1 MAEQDAAVRAAQ
13 EAREAQ
19 AARIERPTPGSPDI
33 GDGAHPADPPDPAES
48 KLGAED
54 PPDEPAD
61 VGRPTAEHP
70 AGRTPNGSDD
80 DFGRPGPPINRNNP
94 FYIGFFF
101 ALGALIAYEVIRLI
115 GSLSGMLTLVVT
127 AAFLAIGLD
136 PVVRFLQRRGLKR
149 GLAVSVV
156 FIGVLLVFAGIVAAV
171 VPTVI
176 TQGSE
181 LTQQLP
187 DTVNNLQRSRT
198 VRKLDADY
206 GVITNLSNQLRDR
219 VSDGDTIMS
228 LFGGVLGAGRAVL
241 SGVTS
246 TLTVLIL
253 TLYFLA
259 SLNKIAEAGYRL
271 VPRSRRERV
280 RSLGDEILRRIGGYV
295 AGQIL
300 VASINA
306 VCSFVFMTALGIPY
320 ALVLAVVVGILG
332 LIPLVG
338 ATLGAIIVVLV
349 ALFQAWTTGVIVA
362 IYYLVYQQIENYLIV
377 PRIMSRTVA
386 VPGAVALIAAL
397 AGGTLLGVLGALIA
411 IPIAA
416 ALLLVVQEVVVP
428 RQERT

>member
-19 AARIERPTPGSPDI
+19 AART
-33 GDGAHPADPPDPAES
+33 
-48 KLGAED
+48 GAEPSEPVAPVSPEAAAANGSAASSLGSQD

-61 VGRPTAEHP
+61 VGPSTADHP
-70 AGRTPNGSDD
+70 AGTNPGSDD

-101 ALGALIAYEVIRLI
+101 ALGALIAYEVARLI

-136 PVVRFLQRRGLKR
+136 PLVRFLQRRGLRR
-149 GLAVSVV
+149 GPAVAIV
-156 FIGVLLVFAGIVAAV
+156 FVGVILVFAGIVAAI
-171 VPTVI
+171 VPTVV
-176 TQGSE
+176 TQGTE

-187 DTVNNLQRSRT
+187 DTVNNLLKSPTLRR
-198 VRKLDADY
+198 LDADY
-206 GVITNLSNQLRDR
+206 GVITNLSTQLRQR

-259 SLNKIAEAGYRL
+259 SLNKIAETGYRL

-280 RSLGDEILRRIGGYV
+280 RNLGDEIIRRIGGYV

-306 VCSFVFMTALGIPY
+306 VCSFVFMTILGIPY
-320 ALVLAVVVGILG
+320 PLVLAVVVGILG

-349 ALFQAWTTGVIVA
+349 ALFQSWTVGVAVV
-362 IYYLVYQQIENYLIV
+362 IYYLIYQQLENYLIA
-377 PRIMSRTVA
+377 PRIMQRTVA

-416 ALLLVVQEVVVP
+416 AMLLIVQEVVVP